1 MCWTVGGER
10 LRGYK
15 RRRWWTTVGWMCD
28 WLLNK
33 WMEQKSVL
41 PWYCGP
47 TLTLALCRKLKRN
60 GFMTCEQR
68 WKAVRM
74 YKSLHPLWQL
84 SLRHQMQADGLVK
97 QGPPRSS
104 YARVSRV
111 LTVWSCCWQWLASS
125 PGNRLHLS
133 SGRDQHL
140 TKTTTRAWTRILDG
154 WHQTSHRLHWLPY
167 LQYNCDKVL
176 FSLTFQ
182 WQISHELHYSC
193 QQTLHTTLY
202 LKVIA

>member
-140 TKTTTRAWTRILDG
+140 TKKQPHVHEQGYWMDDIKQDIVCIDCRTFSIIVTR
-154 WHQTSHRLHWLPY
+154 
-167 LQYNCDKVL
+167 
-176 FSLTFQ
+176 
-182 WQISHELHYSC
+182 SC
-193 QQTLHTTLY
+193 SVWPFNGRSPMNFITAVSKHC
-202 LKVIA
+202 IRHCI